1 MPLSTKTRLV
11 LFAVHFYFFLPL
23 FRGHFNWWPSNWL
36 ATCPNTQTWPVAS
49 GQKFI
54 VAVVVSNHSNWLF
67 TATLLPCLCPCV
79 PEFVC
84 TLYSNS
90 RTWSISLIALLIP
103 YFYFFF
109 LLFPCTHN
117 QTASANTK
125 RRRIFR
131 EEQFTAKVGTCLR
144 DNVRENV
151 RGTLKAHSPL
161 SV

>member
-54 VAVVVSNHSNWLF
+54 VVVVVSNHSNWLF

-90 RTWSISLIALLIP
+90 STWSISLIALLIP
-103 YFYFFF
+103 YFLFSFSF
-109 LLFPCTHN
+109 SLAHTTKQLL
-117 QTASANTK
+117 QTLNDDE
-125 RRRIFR
+125 F
-131 EEQFTAKVGTCLR
+131 
-144 DNVRENV
+144 
-151 RGTLKAHSPL
+151 
-161 SV
+161 SVKNSLQQKLERVYETMSGKTYEAL